1 MTYIHLHTN
10 ILEIYIYPDSLF
22 RIMDTGI
29 LGKVVAIS
37 IGLFV
42 AAIILP
48 TALVTMAG
56 ANVSGVDPAVVTIL
70 QVLLPVLAVIAVA
83 MYFLRD

>member
-1 MTYIHLHTN
+1 MTYIHLHIN
-10 ILEIYIYPDSLF
+10 IIPKYIYAYSLF

>member
-1 MTYIHLHTN
+1 MESEL
-10 ILEIYIYPDSLF
+10 
-22 RIMDTGI
+22 

-37 IGLFV
+37 VGLFV

-48 TALVTMAG
+48 TALTTLAG

-83 MYFLRD
+83 MYFLHD

>member
-1 MTYIHLHTN
+1 META
-10 ILEIYIYPDSLF
+10 
-22 RIMDTGI
+22 I

-56 ANVSGVDPAVVTIL
+56 ANLTGVDPAVVTIL

-83 MYFLRD
+83 MYFLHD

>member
-1 MTYIHLHTN
+1 
-10 ILEIYIYPDSLF
+10 
-22 RIMDTGI
+22 MDTGI
-29 LGKVVAIS
+29 LGKVVAVS

-48 TALVTMAG
+48 TALTTMAG
-56 ANVSGVDPAVVTIL
+56 ANVSGVDPSVVIIL

-83 MYFLRD
+83 MYFLHD